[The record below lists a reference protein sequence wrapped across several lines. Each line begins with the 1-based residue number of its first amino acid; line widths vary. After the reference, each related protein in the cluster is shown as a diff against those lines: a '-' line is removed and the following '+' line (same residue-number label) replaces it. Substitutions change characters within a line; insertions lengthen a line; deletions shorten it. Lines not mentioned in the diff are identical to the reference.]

1 MPPRK
6 LTPQTPGEP
15 IQEAEATEQPAP
27 EAEQPDAQAE
37 QAPVEA
43 TETAP
48 AAETP
53 TDPEPQPQ
61 TTETTMP
68 AADPAPVAAR
78 RPGELP
84 HAAEIDPKTL
94 KQPVLTQ
101 QGYVVPEK

>member
-15 IQEAEATEQPAP
+15 IQEAEITEQPAP
-27 EAEQPDAQAE
+27 EAEQPAAKAE
-37 QAPVEA
+37 QAPVET

-48 AAETP
+48 AADTHA
-53 TDPEPQPQ
+53 DPEPQPT
-61 TTETTMP
+61 TTETTAP
-68 AADPAPVAAR
+68 AADAAPVAAR

-84 HAAEIDPKTL
+84 HASEIDPKTL

>member
-15 IQEAEATEQPAP
+15 IQEAEATEQTAP
-27 EAEQPDAQAE
+27 EAEQPDDQAE

-48 AAETP
+48 AADTP
-53 TDPEPQPQ
+53 ADSEPQPT
-61 TTETTMP
+61 TTETAAP
-68 AADPAPVAAR
+68 AADPAPVVAR

-84 HAAEIDPKTL
+84 HAAEIDPKTI

>member
-15 IQEAEATEQPAP
+15 IRENKFDEQPA
-27 EAEQPDAQAE
+27 AQDE

-48 AAETP
+48 DAETP
-53 TDPEPQPQ
+53 ADPE
-61 TTETTMP
+61 
-68 AADPAPVAAR
+68 PVAAR
-78 RPGELP
+78 RPSELP

-94 KQPVLTQ
+94 QQPVLTK

>member
-6 LTPQTPGEP
+6 LTPKTPGEP
-15 IQEAEATEQPAP
+15 IQEAETTEQPAP
-27 EAEQPDAQAE
+27 ETEQPAAQAE

-48 AAETP
+48 APETP
-53 TDPEPQPQ
+53 ADPEPQPT
-61 TTETTMP
+61 TTETTAP
-68 AADPAPVAAR
+68 AADPEPVATR
-78 RPGELP
+78 RPGDLP

>member
-15 IQEAEATEQPAP
+15 IQEAETTEQPAP
-27 EAEQPDAQAE
+27 EAEQPAAQAE

-53 TDPEPQPQ
+53 ADPEPQPT
-61 TTETTMP
+61 TTETTAP
-68 AADPAPVAAR
+68 AADPEPVAAR

>member
-15 IQEAEATEQPAP
+15 IQEADTTEQPAP
-27 EAEQPDAQAE
+27 EAEQPAAQAE

-48 AAETP
+48 AA
-53 TDPEPQPQ
+53 DAPEPQPT
-61 TTETTMP
+61 TTETAAS
-68 AADPAPVAAR
+68 AADPDPVVAR

>member
-1 MPPRK
+1 MATPRK

-15 IQEAEATEQPAP
+15 IQEPAATEQTAP
-27 EAEQPDAQAE
+27 EAEQPAAQ
-37 QAPVEA
+37 A

-48 AAETP
+48 AAETAA
-53 TDPEPQPQ
+53 DPEPQPT
-61 TTETTMP
+61 TTETAAP
-68 AADPAPVAAR
+68 AADPEPVAAR